1 MKPRAAG
8 GAQSTRSVRGRSCCF
23 GGSRLA
29 GRSRAQ
35 PERLGAA
42 QWPGTP
48 RVPPFL
54 AFAAPVADSMQ
65 RWERAAVPRATN
77 SVLDRL
83 EGFDVERNSVLT
95 FFVSCLKRSKHLS
108 FSPEPLGCL
117 PEKEGCEVDLLG
129 CSRSPRLLVSG
140 YSEVHYGERP
150 RAWTSGDRKRAG
162 SI

>member
-42 QWPGTP
+42 QWPGAP

-65 RWERAAVPRATN
+65 RWERAEVPRATN
-77 SVLDRL
+77 SVSDSL
-83 EGFDVERNSVLT
+83 EGFDVERNSMLT

-140 YSEVHYGERP
+140 YSEVYYGERP